1 MAFFGLTGLGDE
13 RLFATTSSRHTSSTH
28 SSLHDVPLETFLRTF
43 QAAARGNCCPRGS
56 EIRRALIPNVLT
68 DALHRPP
75 TLFEMD
81 LALRFFD
88 VGPGNITMKEFCEG
102 LCQLLSCSESH
113 SSKQPMTKDGSNVKD
128 GEGQKKEAEGVRK
141 RSSFTQSRLCH
152 GQLEEDKERHI
163 LNEYGP
169 SDDQD
174 VTLTANQEYG
184 WEDNLKLKL
193 NLHKKEYFPKN
204 RTDVT
209 FNEGIC
215 LDNYY
220 KMF

>member
-1 MAFFGLTGLGDE
+1 MAFFGLTCLGDE
-13 RLFATTSSRHTSSTH
+13 YLFATTSSRHRSSTH
-28 SSLHDVPLETFLRTF
+28 SSLHDVTLETFLRAF
-43 QAAARGNCCPRGS
+43 QAAARDNSCPEGS
-56 EIRRALIPNVLT
+56 EMRRALIPRVLS

-81 LALRFFD
+81 LVLRFFD
-88 VGPGNITMKEFCEG
+88 VGPGNITIKEFSEG
-102 LCQLLSCSESH
+102 LCRLLCCSESQ
-113 SSKQPMTKDGSNVKD
+113 SSKQSTTNLDGSKVRDAKS
-128 GEGQKKEAEGVRK
+128 QTKEAEDVKK
-141 RSSFTQSRLCH
+141 RSSFTQL
-152 GQLEEDKERHI
+152 QEDKDRHI
-163 LNEYGP
+163 LNQYGP

-174 VTLTANQEYG
+174 ITITANQEYG
-184 WEDNLKLKL
+184 WKDNLKLKL
-193 NLHKKEYFPKN
+193 TLHKKDNFPKN